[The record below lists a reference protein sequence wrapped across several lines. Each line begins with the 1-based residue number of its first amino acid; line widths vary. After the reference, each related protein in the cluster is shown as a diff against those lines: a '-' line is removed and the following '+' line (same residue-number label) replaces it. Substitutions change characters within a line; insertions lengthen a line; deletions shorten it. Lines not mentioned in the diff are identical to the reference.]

1 MAAEDL
7 TIGDRLELQNG
18 ANAFIEAVHY
28 EKLAKPIQVYNFEV
42 EDFHTYYVGSD
53 CVLVHNVC
61 KGNWSR
67 GSNDTPEANMMKHY
81 KKHGLEVG
89 ANSPAEYTRKA
100 MNYANDVLS
109 KGRRVRTARISG
121 YTDGVVR
128 YYYNRKYIDLVRN
141 GAEHLIVSFGRR

>member
-1 MAAEDL
+1 MIELFKKYREADD
-7 TIGDRLELQNG
+7 IVGQSLERRTG
-18 ANAFIEAVHY
+18 VNAGRSY
-28 EKLAKPIQVYNFEV
+28 
-42 EDFHTYYVGSD
+42 
-53 CVLVHNVC
+53 LVHNVC

-67 GSNDTPEANMMKHY
+67 GSNDTPEANKMKHY
-81 KKHGLEVG
+81 KKHGFEVG

-141 GAEHLIVSFGRR
+141 GTEHLIVSFGRR